1 MIAMRPEARIKHVLC
16 PVDFSEC
23 SKAASDFAVLMG
35 EQFVAHVSLLH
46 VAEEPSFAAPG
57 SETGLATVVSMS
69 RQRELKQALLDFGYR
84 RHLVNHLVSAHVLV
98 VTQRTVVQGI
108 LEAARDLGASLI
120 VMGTHARSGVGRLIY
135 GSTTEGV
142 MRKSNIPVLAVPVR
156 SWVS

>member
-1 MIAMRPEARIKHVLC
+1 VTLAMRPEARIKHVLC

-23 SKAASDFAVLMG
+23 SRFASNFAVLMG

-46 VAEEPSFAAPG
+46 VAEEPRFAAPG
-57 SETGLATVVSMS
+57 SESGLATVVSMS

-98 VTQRTVVQGI
+98 ITQRTVVQGI

-120 VMGTHARSGVGRLIY
+120 VMGTHARSGVGRLVY

-142 MRKSNIPVLAVPVR
+142 MRKSSIPVLAVPLR
-156 SWVS
+156 S

>member
-1 MIAMRPEARIKHVLC
+1 MTLAMRPEARIRHVLC

-23 SKAASDFAVLMG
+23 SRAASNFAVLIG

-57 SETGLATVVSMS
+57 SESGLATVASMS
-69 RQRELKQALLDFGYR
+69 RQRELKQALLEFGYR

-98 VTQRTVVQGI
+98 ITQRTVVQGI
-108 LEAARDLGASLI
+108 VEAARDLRASVI
-120 VMGTHARSGVGRLIY
+120 VMGTHARSGMGRLVH

-142 MRKSNIPVLAVPVR
+142 MRKSSIPVLAVPLR
-156 SWVS
+156 S